1 MFSRLEAWFDYLTS
15 DPLGFA
21 VYALYM
27 AGTVLLSLMLHEVA
41 HGYVALRCG
50 DPTAKWMG
58 RLTLDPRKH
67 LDPVGTACMLLLGFG
82 WAKPVPVNPRN
93 FKNYRRDDFLVSV
106 AGITVNL
113 TLFILCTALSIGVN
127 RLMWTDEYIAFVRD
141 YAGTLKPMIDP
152 SYMIPY
158 QIMNGS
164 FDPAYYGEYLRM
176 PWLEYVQRFLMM
188 MGQINLSLAIFNL
201 LPIPP
206 LDGYHLLNDTL
217 LKGKLQLNHQMFQI
231 TRIILLFVCF
241 SGVLGRLLSTVNSA
255 IYDAVLNVFLMMTG
269 G

>member
-1 MFSRLEAWFDYLTS
+1 MFSRIESWFHFMTS
-15 DPLGFA
+15 DPVGF
-21 VYALYM
+21 VIYVLYL

-67 LDPVGTACMLLLGFG
+67 LDPVGTVCMVLLGFG

-93 FKNYRRDDFLVSV
+93 FRNYRRDDFLVSV
-106 AGITVNL
+106 AGICVNL
-113 TLFILCTALSIGVN
+113 TLFILCTALSVGVN
-127 RLMWTDEYIAFVRD
+127 RLMWKPEYLTMIKD
-141 YAGTLKPMIDP
+141 YAGSLRPLLDP
-152 SYMIPY
+152 QYMIPY
-158 QIMNGS
+158 QIMNGAVEAS
-164 FDPAYYGEYLRM
+164 TMSAMNM
-176 PWLEYVQRFLMM
+176 PWLMYVQRFLLM
-188 MGQINLSLAIFNL
+188 MGQINLSLAVFNL

-217 LKGKLQLNHQMFQI
+217 LRGRLQLSPQMFQI
-231 TRIILLFVCF
+231 TRIVLLFICF
-241 SGVLGRLLSTVNSA
+241 SGALGRLLSTVNSTV
-255 IYDAVLNVFLMMTG
+255 YEAVLNLFLMMTG